1 MKPLSNNVITSENN
15 SMIKHI
21 KSLSIKKNREK
32 SRQFVIEGLRMV
44 DEALRHNVPLEYV
57 LYSDHLLEINGGE
70 ALLKQIPQNFQLF
83 NIPDKL
89 LGKLTDTENPQG
101 ILAVAKMPNASFD
114 YLGEGQNTFLLV
126 LDRLQDPG
134 NMGTII
140 RTAEA
145 ASVDAIILTK
155 GSVDPYNS
163 KTLRATMG
171 AIFHLPVIQ
180 CDTNEEWLT
189 FVKEKGIRILASGL
203 EGSQDY
209 SRLSYE
215 GSIAIV
221 IGNEANGVD
230 ETLLKEA
237 DAVVKIPI
245 LGKIESLNA
254 SIAAGILIYKAVEF
268 RRFLKD

>member
-1 MKPLSNNVITSENN
+1 MKPLKHNVITSESN

-21 KSLSIKKNREK
+21 KSLAMKKNREK
-32 SRQFVIEGLRMV
+32 NRQFVIEGLRMV
-44 DEALRHNVPLEYV
+44 DEAIRHRVPLDYI
-57 LYSDHLLEINGGE
+57 LYSDHLLEINGGQE
-70 ALLKQIPQNFQLF
+70 LLKQIPNNYQVFS
-83 NIPDKL
+83 IPDNL

-101 ILAVAKMPNASFD
+101 VVAVAKMPEISFED
-114 YLGEGQNTFLLV
+114 LKEKENLFVLV

-145 ASVDAIILTK
+145 AKVDAVILTK

-180 CDTNEEWLT
+180 CDDNQEWLS
-189 FVKEKGIRILASGL
+189 FAQDKGIRILASGL
-203 EGSQDY
+203 EGGKDY
-209 SRLSYE
+209 SGLSYA
-215 GSIAIV
+215 GSIAII
-221 IGNEANGVD
+221 IGNEANGV
-230 ETLLKEA
+230 EAELLKSA
-237 DAVVKIPI
+237 DAIVKIPI

-268 RRFLKD
+268 RGFLKD